1 MIKKTFL
8 LLLLV
13 IMVASTT
20 QAQSVEDFLAL
31 RNDNIEEVNLRLSNL
46 NWQLYDED
54 EQRKGDIIV
63 YTYKNE
69 NDIDAMLGIQWI
81 DYVNRPKHYNKN
93 RLSFQ
98 VQNKELYEQ
107 FVNEIKTLGFYYIY
121 QKNVYDNDVMLYSNS
136 DVTIEIIES
145 KSKYMYD
152 SGTYYNFAFYNKLEY
167 EVVFKDENPLENN
180 PFTSISL
187 YNKSK

>member
-107 FVNEIKTLGFYYIY
+107 FVNEIKALGFFYIY

-152 SGTYYNFAFYNKLEY
+152 GGTYYNFAFYNKLEY
-167 EVVFKDENPLENN
+167 EVVFRDENPLENN

>member
-1 MIKKTFL
+1 
-8 LLLLV
+8 
-13 IMVASTT
+13 MVASTT

-107 FVNEIKTLGFYYIY
+107 FVNEIKALGFFYIY
-121 QKNVYDNDVMLYSNS
+121 QKNVYDNDVMLYSNN

-152 SGTYYNFAFYNKLEY
+152 GGTYYNFAFYNKLEY
-167 EVVFKDENPLENN
+167 EVVFRDENPLENN

>member
-152 SGTYYNFAFYNKLEY
+152 GGTYYNFAFYNKLEY
-167 EVVFKDENPLENN
+167 EVVFRDENPLENN

>member
-1 MIKKTFL
+1 MIKRTL
-8 LLLLV
+8 LLLSLV
-13 IMVASTT
+13 VMLASTT
-20 QAQSVEDFLAL
+20 QAQCVEDFLAL
-31 RNDNIEEVNLRLSNL
+31 RKSNIQEVNLRLSNL

-54 EQRKGDIIV
+54 EQRKDDIIV

-69 NDIDAMLGIQWI
+69 NDNNAMLDIQWI

-98 VQNKELYEQ
+98 VQNKELYLQ
-107 FVNEIKTLGFYYIY
+107 FVNEIKALGFFYIY
-121 QKNVYDNDVMLYSNS
+121 QKNVYDNDVMLYTNN

-152 SGTYYNFAFYNKLEY
+152 GGTYYNFSFYNKLEY
-167 EVVFKDENPLENN
+167 EDVFRDKNPLENN

>member
-20 QAQSVEDFLAL
+20 QAQCVEDFLAL
-31 RNDNIEEVNLRLSNL
+31 RKSNIQEVNLRLSNL

-54 EQRKGDIIV
+54 EQRKDDIIV

-69 NDIDAMLGIQWI
+69 NDIETMLGIQWI
-81 DYVNRPKHYNKN
+81 DYVNRPRHYNKN

-107 FVNEIKTLGFYYIY
+107 FVNEIKALGFFYIY
-121 QKNVYDNDVMLYSNS
+121 QKNVYDNDVMLYSNN

-152 SGTYYNFAFYNKLEY
+152 GGTYYNFAFYNKLEY
-167 EVVFKDENPLENN
+167 EVVFRDENPLENN